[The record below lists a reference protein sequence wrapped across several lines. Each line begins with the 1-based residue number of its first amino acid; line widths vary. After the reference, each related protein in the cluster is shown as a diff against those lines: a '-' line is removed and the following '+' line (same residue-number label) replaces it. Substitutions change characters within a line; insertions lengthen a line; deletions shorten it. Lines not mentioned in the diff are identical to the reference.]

1 MKHVTIMSPCYNEE
15 ENVEELYARVVA
27 AMSRCPALTFNLLFI
42 DNASTDRTVPLL
54 RGLAAKDPRVRVIVN
69 ARNFGHIRSP
79 YHGLLQGEGDAV
91 IAIAS
96 DLQDPPELIPEFI
109 AKWEAGYKIVMGV
122 KARSEESALF
132 YALRSLFYRTLRRFS
147 EIELVEHFTGFGLYD
162 RRVMDVL
169 RSISDPYPYFRG
181 LIADIGFESAKVE
194 FLQSGRKRG
203 ITKNNFYTL
212 FDMAM
217 LGFTNHS
224 KVPLRL
230 ATLVGFA
237 AGSLSFLVGLFYL
250 GYKLLNWSS
259 FSVGVAP
266 LVIGLFFFASVQLVF
281 LGIVG
286 EYVGAI
292 HTQVLNRPLVVER
305 ERINF
310 GSAPGDGRGVVETAE
325 RHHE

>member
-1 MKHVTIMSPCYNEE
+1 MKHLTVVSPCFNEE
-15 ENVEELYARVVA
+15 ENVEELYVRVVA
-27 AMSRCPALTFNLLFI
+27 AMSRCPAYSFDLLFI
-42 DNASTDRTVPLL
+42 DNASTDQTVTVL
-54 RGLAAKDPRVRVIVN
+54 RKLAAKDARVRVIVN

-79 YHGLLQGEGDAV
+79 YYGLLQGEGDAV

-109 AKWEAGYKIVMGV
+109 AKWEAGYKVVMGV
-122 KARSEESALF
+122 KSRSEESMLF
-132 YALRSLFYRTLRRFS
+132 YALRSFYYRILHRLA

-162 RRVMDVL
+162 RKVMEVL

-181 LIADIGFESAKVE
+181 LIADIGFESARVE
-194 FLQSGRKRG
+194 YLQVGRKRG
-203 ITKNNFYTL
+203 LTKNNLYTL

-224 KVPLRL
+224 KVPLRM
-230 ATLVGFA
+230 ATFLGFVS
-237 AGSLSFLVGLFYL
+237 GGLSFLIGVFYL

-266 LVIGLFFFASVQLVF
+266 LVIGLFFFASLQLVF

-292 HTQVLNRPLVVER
+292 HTQVLNRPLVVEK

-310 GSAPGDGRGVVETAE
+310 GGEAPSRTSQDSPPTQIR
-325 RHHE
+325 